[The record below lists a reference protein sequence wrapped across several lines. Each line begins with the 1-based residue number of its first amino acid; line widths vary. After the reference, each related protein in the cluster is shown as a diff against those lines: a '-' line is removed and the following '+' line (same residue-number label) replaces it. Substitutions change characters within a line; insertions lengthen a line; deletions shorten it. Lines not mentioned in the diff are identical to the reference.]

1 MSKFGQGFER
11 RINMK
16 MFKNLLFALTAS
28 VAITLSMP
36 MSAQTATTTV
46 HGKILNPAGS
56 PFSGGG
62 EVQFTKDKNVEYK
75 DEKILYKAPVDPA
88 GTYSAAGITPGDY
101 FVYVIQNAKTVDR
114 LDLTV
119 KAGETDKTLDFDM
132 TRAEYLKQMTPEQ
145 LKALED
151 FKKHNAE
158 AMSANVVINNLNATL
173 KTVRADLAAAA
184 PTKGDV
190 SADVTS
196 MKQAVDAKSDVG
208 LLWLTYGDTLTA
220 QGDHTA
226 SVDKKSGKS
235 PMSDDEVLKFYS
247 DAVDAYKKAID
258 LDGTSKKPNPAEQAV
273 EYNEMGNALARSG
286 KAADAASAFDNAVK
300 IDPSKAGMYY
310 NNEAAVLFNAGQI
323 DPALA
328 AANQAIAA
336 DPNRPDPYFIKGQA
350 LVTKS
355 AFDAK
360 TNKLTPP
367 PGCIEAYSKF
377 LELAPNDP
385 KVGQVKEVLESL
397 GAKVDTKYKAGKK

>member
-1 MSKFGQGFER
+1 MPRLQQSFER
-11 RINMK
+11 RITMK
-16 MFKNLLFALTAS
+16 MFKNSLFALTAG

-36 MSAQTATTTV
+36 MLAQTTGATV
-46 HGKILNPAGS
+46 HGKVLNPAGA
-56 PFSGGG
+56 PFTGGG
-62 EVQFTKDKNVEYK
+62 EIQFTKDKTVEYK
-75 DEKILYKAPVDPA
+75 DEKILFKAPIDAA
-88 GTYSAAGITPGDY
+88 GTYSEAGVTPGDY
-101 FVYVIQNAKTVDR
+101 FVYVIQNGKTIDR

-132 TRAEYLKQMTPEQ
+132 SRAEYLKQMTPEQ

-151 FKKHNAE
+151 YKKQNA
-158 AMSANVVINNLNATL
+158 AATSANVVINNLNATL
-173 KTVRADLAAAA
+173 KTVRTDLAAAA

-196 MKQAVDAKSDVG
+196 MKQAVDAKADVG

-226 SVDKKSGKS
+226 SVDKKAGKS

-258 LDGTSKKPNPAEQAV
+258 LDGASKKPNPAQQAV

-286 KAADAASAFDNAVK
+286 KTADAASAFDNAVK
-300 IDPSKAGMYY
+300 TDPSKGGMYY

-323 DPALA
+323 DAALA

-355 AFDAK
+355 SFDAK

-367 PGCIEAYSKF
+367 PGCVDAYNKF
-377 LELAPNDP
+377 LQLAPNDP
-385 KVGQVKEVLESL
+385 KVGQVKEILESL
-397 GAKVDTKYKAGKK
+397 GEKVDTKFKAGKK

>member
-1 MSKFGQGFER
+1 MT
-11 RINMK
+11 MK
-16 MFKNLLFALTAS
+16 MLKSSLLTMTAT
-28 VAITLSMP
+28 VAIVLSMP
-36 MSAQTATTTV
+36 LSGRLLAQAAGTTV
-46 HGKILNPAGS
+46 HGKILNPAGA

-62 EVQFTKDKNVEYK
+62 EIQFTRDKNVEYK
-75 DEKILYKAPVDPA
+75 DEKILYKFPIDPA
-88 GTYSAAGITPGDY
+88 GTYTAPGIAPGDY
-101 FVYVIQNAKTVDR
+101 FVYVIQQAKTVDR

-119 KAGETDKTLDFDM
+119 KPGETDKTLDFDM
-132 TRAEYLKQMTPEQ
+132 TRPEYLKQMTPEQ
-145 LKALED
+145 LKALEE
-151 FKKHNAE
+151 FKKQNAE
-158 AMSANVVINNLNATL
+158 ATKANVVINNLNGTL
-173 KTVRADLAAAA
+173 KTVRADLAAAV

-196 MKQAVDAKSDVG
+196 MKQAVDAKPDVG
-208 LLWLTYGDTLTA
+208 LLWLTYGDTLAA

-226 SVDKKSGKS
+226 SVDKKSGKA

-258 LDGTSKKPNPAEQAV
+258 LDSSSKKPTPAQEAV
-273 EYNEMGNALARSG
+273 EYNQMGNALARSG
-286 KAADAASAFDNAVK
+286 KAADSAAAFESAVK

-310 NNEAAVLFNAGQI
+310 NNEAAVMFNAQHI
-323 DPALA
+323 DEALA

-336 DPNRPDPYFIKGQA
+336 DPTRPDPYFIKGQA

-367 PGCIEAYSKF
+367 PGCVEAYDKF

-385 KVGQVKEVLESL
+385 KAGQVKEILESL
-397 GAKVDTKYKAGKK
+397 GAKIDTKFKAGKK